1 MLNLSADPRF
11 ASLPYALPMEEQRPQ
26 PEEGVPF
33 VAGRWS
39 RRLLV
44 GGCTAL
50 GVLAAMIS
58 LGDLVDHPNP
68 PSDDLIALLFVAEGG
83 AAIASAP
90 LLAPVLGRRS
100 QQAGLALGLLAGL
113 SAATPAAIVA
123 VVLFVS
129 LRSWRIGVQVLAAFV
144 ASSAAAVLVV
154 HPGDAIGELAV
165 LVAMVVVMVL
175 VGIVLSGRRAL
186 AEQAQRERELVLE
199 RARSHERARIA
210 SEMHDT
216 LSHHLSLIALHAGA
230 LGRRED
236 LPPETVRSSSRLVAD
251 LSRTAHAELRD
262 VLGVLH
268 EGPQETAPP
277 PGAADLPQLLEQHRA
292 AGAEIHADL
301 DPDVVG
307 AETPTRLTEAT
318 SRLLHRVTRE
328 LLANAAR
335 HAPGVPVDVV
345 VSASGDQVELSCRN
359 RVATA
364 ELPAA
369 GDGLGLEGIAERVRL
384 SGGHHRAGVV
394 EDEFVVW
401 VSVPW

>member
-1 MLNLSADPRF
+1 MV
-11 ASLPYALPMEEQRPQ
+11 EHPQ
-26 PEEGVPF
+26 AEEGVPF

-50 GVLAAMIS
+50 GVLVAMIS
-58 LGDLVDHPNP
+58 LGDVVDQPNP
-68 PSDDLIALLFVAEGG
+68 PSDDLIALLFLAEGG

-90 LLAPVLGRRS
+90 LLTLVLARRS
-100 QQAGLALGLLAGL
+100 RSAGLSLGLLAAF
-113 SAATPAAIVA
+113 SAATPAAVVA
-123 VVLFVS
+123 VVLLVS
-129 LRSWRIGVQVLAAFV
+129 LRSWRIGVQAVAAFV
-144 ASSAAAVLVV
+144 ASSAGAVLVIQ
-154 HPGDAIGELAV
+154 PGDAVEL
-165 LVAMVVVMVL
+165 LVVIVATVVVMVL
-175 VGIVLSGRRAL
+175 VGIVLGGRRAL

-199 RARSHERARIA
+199 RARSQERARIA

-236 LPPETVRSSSRLVAD
+236 LPPEIVRSSSRLVAN

-262 VLGVLH
+262 VLGVLQQ
-268 EGPQETAPP
+268 GPQETAPP

-292 AGAEIHADL
+292 AGAEINAEL
-301 DPDVVG
+301 DPEVVG
-307 AETPTRLTEAT
+307 GATPARLSEAT

-335 HAPGVPVDVV
+335 HAPGAPVDVA
-345 VSASGDQVELSCRN
+345 VSACGDQIELSCRN
-359 RVATA
+359 RMATT
-364 ELPAA
+364 ELPGA
-369 GDGLGLEGIAERVRL
+369 GVGLGLEGIAERVRL
-384 SGGHHRAGVV
+384 AGGRHRAGVM
-394 EDEFVVW
+394 EGDFVVW

>member
-1 MLNLSADPRF
+1 MV
-11 ASLPYALPMEEQRPQ
+11 EHPQ
-26 PEEGVPF
+26 AEEGVPF

-50 GVLAAMIS
+50 GVLVAMIS
-58 LGDLVDHPNP
+58 LGDVVDQPNP
-68 PSDDLIALLFVAEGG
+68 PSDDLIALLFLAEGG
-83 AAIASAP
+83 AAIASVP
-90 LLAPVLGRRS
+90 LLTLVLARRS
-100 QQAGLALGLLAGL
+100 WPAGLALGLLAAF

-123 VVLFVS
+123 VVFFVS
-129 LRSWRIGVQVLAAFV
+129 LRSWRIGFQAVAAFV

-154 HPGDAIGELAV
+154 QPGDAIAL
-165 LVAMVVVMVL
+165 LVVIVAIVVVMVL
-175 VGIVLSGRRAL
+175 VGIVLGGRRAL

-199 RARSHERARIA
+199 RARSQERARIA

-236 LPPETVRSSSRLVAD
+236 LPAEIVRSSGRLVAD

-268 EGPQETAPP
+268 QDSQETAPP

-292 AGAEIHADL
+292 AGAEIHAEL
-301 DPDVVG
+301 DPEVVAG
-307 AETPTRLTEAT
+307 GTPTRLSEAT

-345 VSASGDQVELSCRN
+345 VSGSGDQVELSCRN
-359 RVATA
+359 RVATT
-364 ELPAA
+364 ELPGA
-369 GDGLGLEGIAERVRL
+369 DVGLGLEGIAERVRL
-384 SGGHHRAGVV
+384 AGGRHRAGVV
-394 EDEFVVW
+394 EGDFVVW